1 MCAQGTEQRQLI
13 LALSMDGTLSP
24 HSRGGPGG
32 EAEPGTIVCTA
43 IELGGLPIAKYVFM
57 VPCFRLCP
65 AHSLILLVLY
75 CWPSTCSHLSGIY
88 IPYFSDPL
96 K

>member
-24 HSRGGPGG
+24 HSRGGAAP

-43 IELGGLPIAKYVFM
+43 VLGGLPIAKYVFM